1 MQVAFAGDEHMKCS
15 FQVSF
20 RPADPEGPGWAILAF
35 ATPEIAKA
43 VGSLNSI
50 GSLCPGMSSRR
61 ENRVLEPLFAG
72 PLVQCCGSKSQCML
86 GRKHITCKHA
96 TGNL

>member
-1 MQVAFAGDEHMKCS
+1 MQDLSWHVSASSVCWR
-15 FQVSF
+15 QVSF

-43 VGSLNSI
+43 VGRLNSI

-61 ENRVLEPLFAG
+61 ESRVLETLVAG
-72 PLVQCCGSKSQCML
+72 CLCAMLRLEVPVHAGAEAHHVQACDW
-86 GRKHITCKHA
+86 
-96 TGNL
+96 